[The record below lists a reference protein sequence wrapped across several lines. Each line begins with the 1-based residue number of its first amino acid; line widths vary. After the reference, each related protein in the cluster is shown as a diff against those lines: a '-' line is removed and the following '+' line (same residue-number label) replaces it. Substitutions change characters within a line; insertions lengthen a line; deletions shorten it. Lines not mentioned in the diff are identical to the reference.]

1 MITLQRNFLPTTMVT
16 SFLTSLKRSF
26 KQLVGRKVTRSE
38 SRCSPDESFSE
49 RLNPTAIAKLNMD
62 VLLRLC
68 ECETEISLR
77 EASKNRC
84 DDL

>member
-1 MITLQRNFLPTTMVT
+1 
-16 SFLTSLKRSF
+16 
-26 KQLVGRKVTRSE
+26 LVGRKVTRSE

>member
-1 MITLQRNFLPTTMVT
+1 MITLQRNFPPTTMVT

-26 KQLVGRKVTRSE
+26 KQLAGQKETRSE

-49 RLNPTAIAKLNMD
+49 RLNPTEIAKLNMD

-68 ECETEISLR
+68 ERETEISLR
-77 EASKNRC
+77 EESRNRC

>member
-1 MITLQRNFLPTTMVT
+1 LAGQ
-16 SFLTSLKRSF
+16 KE
-26 KQLVGRKVTRSE
+26 TRSE
-38 SRCSPDESFSE
+38 SRYSLDESFSE

-68 ECETEISLR
+68 EREIEISLR